1 MYNEFVLLKCKI
13 WCMKNYTTT
22 TEQQFSVAGIFKVL
36 GNALKNLFESGS
48 NKDFKR
54 LKDFISSWLQKS

>member
-1 MYNEFVLLKCKI
+1 
-13 WCMKNYTTT
+13 MKNYTTT

-54 LKDFISSWLQKS
+54 LKDFISSWLQKN

>member
-1 MYNEFVLLKCKI
+1 
-13 WCMKNYTTT
+13 MKNYTTT
-22 TEQQFSVAGIFKVL
+22 TQQFSVTGLFKAL

-54 LKDFISSWLQKS
+54 LKDFISS

>member
-13 WCMKNYTTT
+13 WRMKNYTTT
-22 TEQQFSVAGIFKVL
+22 AQHFSVTAIFKLL
-36 GNALKNLFESGS
+36 GNAVKNFFESGS

-54 LKDFISSWLQKS
+54 LKNFISS